1 MDASTTSNL
10 IQILAGIVL
19 TYVIYIVSLYTIRA
33 DKLAT
38 EQLKSVVGKQEVQI
52 IRGVLSA
59 SDVAEGSK
67 DNSWNTTI
75 PFMKNY
81 LPIAPSVNTR
91 GGAQFSYAFWMY
103 VGNPNDAVNRV
114 LFLKGDK
121 KKYRYSRQPYL
132 SGEPQNKQIVRD
144 HAIFCP
150 MFKFGSEPMEF
161 DIRFNTHHDI
171 QESMKIRRVQDE
183 DSLKRH
189 NLSGLFPKTWFHV
202 TIVFEDNV
210 PVDDFERGLLVRCY
224 LNNTMYQM
232 ERYSTTLKQNRGNF
246 YLFPE
251 SEAINGLQISRLSYF
266 NYALTEEEIRIRVS
280 DRPDP
285 KVVSSSAAEA
295 VKHSFETG
303 VRNHFDEYNI

>member
-38 EQLKSVVGKQEVQI
+38 EQLKSVVGKQEVPI
-52 IRGVLSA
+52 IRGVLAA
-59 SDVAEGSK
+59 SDIANGSK

-224 LNNTMYQM
+224 LNDTMYQM

-251 SEAINGLQISRLSYF
+251 SEPISGLQISRLSYF
-266 NYALTEEEIRIRVS
+266 NYALNEEEIRIRVS

-295 VKHSFETG
+295 VKHSFDTG
-303 VRNHFDEYNI
+303 ARNHFDEYNI